1 MSAILKCHCACGALA
16 LLLAAGPLGAAVEQT
31 LFSSPDDAVQALV
44 SAAGAKDQ
52 AAMTAVLGA
61 EREKL
66 LSGDPIEDANAL
78 ARFGERLKKSVKLVR
93 VDDAKFTLTVG
104 DDQFPFP
111 IPLVKAGDKWRF
123 DTAAG
128 LDEILSR
135 RIGQNELSAIMTCR
149 AYVVAQWE
157 YFTQALDTAED
168 GLAVYAQKFV
178 STPGQRNGLY
188 WDVAEGEK
196 PSPMGKL
203 IAEARAEGYPAG
215 RSQTPAATDQ
225 AAPQRHRTPFHGYF
239 LRILKAQGPHAPGG
253 KFGYVINGHMIAG
266 YALVAF
272 PAKWGSGGIMT
283 FIVNGQGRIYQK
295 NLGPKTAEI
304 ANAMTEYDPDPS
316 WTLVKEP

>member
-1 MSAILKCHCACGALA
+1 MSAILKLHCACGALA
-16 LLLAAGPLGAAVEQT
+16 LLLSSGPLAAAVPQT
-31 LFSSPDDAVQALV
+31 LFSTTDDAVQALV
-44 SAAGAKDQ
+44 SAAEAKDQ
-52 AAMTAVLGA
+52 AAMTAVLGPD
-61 EREKL
+61 REKL
-66 LSGDPIEDANAL
+66 LSGDPVEDANAL
-78 ARFGERLKKSVKLVR
+78 AHFAERLRKSVKLVR

-111 IPLVKAGDKWRF
+111 IPLIKAGDKWRF

-135 RIGQNELSAIMTCR
+135 RIGQNELSAMMTCR

-157 YFTQALDTAED
+157 YFTQALDTSED

-178 STPGQRNGLY
+178 STPGQRDGLY

-203 IAEARAEGYPAG
+203 IVEARAEGYPAG
-215 RSQTPAATDQ
+215 RSQTPAATGSPD
-225 AAPQRHRTPFHGYF
+225 PQRQRTPFHGYF
-239 LRILKAQGPHAPGG
+239 LRVLKAQGPHAPGG
-253 KFGYVINGHMIAG
+253 KFSYVINGHMIAG
-266 YALVAF
+266 YALVAY

-283 FIVNGQGRIYQK
+283 FIVNSQGRVYQK
-295 NLGPKTAEI
+295 NLGAKTAEI